1 MSIKRHLDNIFP
13 IISMVFAIL
22 MIVSCNNG
30 SSTQPFG
37 SNESKTEQTDLQEEM
52 VTIEN
57 EELEASYHALCPNC
71 QRIVNT
77 EEDLE
82 REEREQAVTDA
93 GQVINSHFVAL
104 SKGDSQMLRN
114 TVADVVTSYIGM
126 SNVTPTEIEKYMNSL
141 HADHNI
147 DIKYVIRHLIV
158 NKEGDGS
165 TPHYKV
171 HFSVTQI
178 IRQGD
183 KTGEHSFTGL
193 SDINS
198 EGKITS
204 LILSQQS

>member
-1 MSIKRHLDNIFP
+1 MSIKRYLDNIFP
-13 IISMVFAIL
+13 IIFMVFAIL

-30 SSTQPFG
+30 SSPQPSG
-37 SNESKTEQTDLQEEM
+37 SNESETEQTDLQEEM

-57 EELEASYHALCPNC
+57 DDSP
-71 QRIVNT
+71 T

-82 REEREQAVTDA
+82 REEKEQAVTDA

-104 SKGDSQMLRN
+104 SKGDRQMLRN

-126 SNVTPTEIEKYMNSL
+126 SNVTPTDIEKYMNSL
-141 HADHNI
+141 HADHNL

-158 NKEGDGS
+158 NKEEDGS

>member
-22 MIVSCNNG
+22 MIISCNNG
-30 SSTQPFG
+30 SSTQPSG
-37 SNESKTEQTDLQEEM
+37 SNESETEQTDLQEEM

-57 EELEASYHALCPNC
+57 DDSP
-71 QRIVNT
+71 T

-104 SKGDSQMLRN
+104 SKGDRQMLRN

-126 SNVTPTEIEKYMNSL
+126 SNVTPTDIEKYMNSL

>member
-1 MSIKRHLDNIFP
+1 MSIKRPLDNIFS

-37 SNESKTEQTDLQEEM
+37 SNESETEQTDLPEEM

-57 EELEASYHALCPNC
+57 DDSP
-71 QRIVNT
+71 T

-93 GQVINSHFVAL
+93 GQVINNHFVAL
-104 SKGDSQMLRN
+104 SKGDRQMLRN

-126 SNVTPTEIEKYMNSL
+126 SNVTPTDIEKYMNSL

-165 TPHYKV
+165 TPNYKV

>member
-1 MSIKRHLDNIFP
+1 MKRHLNNMIP
-13 IISMVFAIL
+13 IISMMLVIL
-22 MIVSCNNG
+22 MIISCNSG
-30 SSTQPFG
+30 SSTQPSDSSDDISIEG
-37 SNESKTEQTDLQEEM
+37 EETVEQREP
-52 VTIEN
+52 TIE
-57 EELEASYHALCPNC
+57 HDDTP
-71 QRIVNT
+71 T

-82 REEREQAVTDA
+82 REERAQAVTDA
-93 GQVINSHFVAL
+93 GQIINRHFVAL
-104 SKGDSQMLRN
+104 SQGDRQMLRN

-126 SNVTPTEIEKYMNSL
+126 SNVTPADIEKYMNSL
-141 HADHNI
+141 HADRSQ

-158 NKEGDGS
+158 NKEEDGS

-183 KTGEHSFTGL
+183 KTVEHSFAGL

-198 EGKITS
+198 DGKITS

>member
-1 MSIKRHLDNIFP
+1 MSIKRPLDNIFS

-37 SNESKTEQTDLQEEM
+37 SNESETEQTDLQEEM

-57 EELEASYHALCPNC
+57 DDSP
-71 QRIVNT
+71 T

-93 GQVINSHFVAL
+93 GQVINNHFVAL
-104 SKGDSQMLRN
+104 SKGDRQMLRN

-126 SNVTPTEIEKYMNSL
+126 SNVTPTDIEKYMNSL
-141 HADHNI
+141 HADHNL

-158 NKEGDGS
+158 NKEEDGS

>member
-30 SSTQPFG
+30 SSTQPSG
-37 SNESKTEQTDLQEEM
+37 SNESETEQTDLQEEM

-57 EELEASYHALCPNC
+57 DDSP
-71 QRIVNT
+71 T

-126 SNVTPTEIEKYMNSL
+126 SNVTPTEIEKYMKSL

-147 DIKYVIRHLIV
+147 DIKYVIRHLII

-183 KTGEHSFTGL
+183 KTGEHSFIGL

>member
-1 MSIKRHLDNIFP
+1 MSIKRPLDNIFS

-37 SNESKTEQTDLQEEM
+37 SNESETEQTDLQEEM

-57 EELEASYHALCPNC
+57 DDSP
-71 QRIVNT
+71 T

-93 GQVINSHFVAL
+93 GQVINNHFVAL
-104 SKGDSQMLRN
+104 SKGDRQMLRN

-126 SNVTPTEIEKYMNSL
+126 SNVTPTDIEKYMNSL

-165 TPHYKV
+165 TPNYKV

>member
-1 MSIKRHLDNIFP
+1 
-13 IISMVFAIL
+13 
-22 MIVSCNNG
+22 
-30 SSTQPFG
+30 
-37 SNESKTEQTDLQEEM
+37 
-52 VTIEN
+52 
-57 EELEASYHALCPNC
+57 
-71 QRIVNT
+71 
-77 EEDLE
+77 
-82 REEREQAVTDA
+82 
-93 GQVINSHFVAL
+93 L
-104 SKGDSQMLRN
+104 SKGDRQMLRN

-126 SNVTPTEIEKYMNSL
+126 SNVTPTDIEKYMNSL

-183 KTGEHSFTGL
+183 KTCEHSFTGL

>member
-1 MSIKRHLDNIFP
+1 MKRHLNNMIP
-13 IISMVFAIL
+13 IISMMLVIL

-30 SSTQPFG
+30 SSTQPSG
-37 SNESKTEQTDLQEEM
+37 SNESETEQTDLQEEM

-57 EELEASYHALCPNC
+57 DDSP
-71 QRIVNT
+71 T

-104 SKGDSQMLRN
+104 SKGDRQMLRN

-147 DIKYVIRHLIV
+147 DIKYVIRHLII
-158 NKEGDGS
+158 NKEGDDS

>member
-1 MSIKRHLDNIFP
+1 MSIKRPLDNIFS

-57 EELEASYHALCPNC
+57 DDSP
-71 QRIVNT
+71 T

-104 SKGDSQMLRN
+104 SKGDRQMLRN

-126 SNVTPTEIEKYMNSL
+126 SNVTPTDIEKYMNSL

-183 KTGEHSFTGL
+183 KTCEHSFTGL